1 MLYEIEESVRRR
13 AKTPHEL
20 FMFNLVA
27 FHLFMAPAAIV
38 LDIGAYG
45 VLLLLLP
52 LSVIA
57 YTWLRGRRAEKSD
70 PWFVMAHWKLAFRRS
85 RLLLVAY
92 VVSGAII
99 SIGLWKSAGVD
110 KQTTKTIILTISERL
125 AVVPALL
132 TVMVS
137 FVLESGSIYQ
147 ATRGEVPDGMV
158 KRFPAPD
165 SVQPAT
171 PPAG

>member
-1 MLYEIEESVRRR
+1 MLYDIEESIRRR

-20 FMFNLVA
+20 FMFNLAA

-38 LDIGAYG
+38 LNLGRYAP
-45 VLLLLLP
+45 LLLLFP

-70 PWFVMAHWKLAFRRS
+70 PWFVMAHWKLAFQRS
-85 RLLLVAY
+85 RLLLIAY
-92 VVSGAII
+92 VISGAII

-110 KQTTKTIILTISERL
+110 KQTTKTIILTIAERL
-125 AVVPALL
+125 SVVPTLL
-132 TVMVS
+132 TVMVC

-147 ATRGEVPDGMV
+147 ATRGEVPDGMI
-158 KRFPAPD
+158 KRFPPPD
-165 SVQPAT
+165 TLATVTQPQE
-171 PPAG
+171 